1 MDQSNA
7 LFYEENGIF
16 LCIVSNQKFLA
27 NLLSQKIKLLMWPK
41 SIYWKTMMMMM
52 RDQSRRKMP
61 LLFRLERKDLSPHLS
76 KTKFRVNQLAKSGN
90 SQMGILKA

>member
-7 LFYEENGIF
+7 LFYEVNGIF
-16 LCIVSNQKFLA
+16 LYIVNNQKFLA
-27 NLLSQKIKLLMWPK
+27 NLLSQKIQLLMWPK
-41 SIYWKTMMMMM
+41 SIYWKRMMMM
-52 RDQSRRKMP
+52 RDQSKRKMP